1 MHCNQQQKK
10 EPINMKKLIALF
22 VCAMMLVISCAA
34 VAESVSI
41 AIVYPD
47 TVDDKGWCQSMHMGV
62 EKAIEMGYE
71 IDYTPVESVA
81 TADAPNTLDQLAEN
95 YDIIIC
101 HGAMFNTAVQEIG
114 PEYPDQVWA
123 AGTTDQ
129 LFGENIFTY
138 MPMSEEPGY
147 INVVIAGMLT
157 KANKVGIVGST
168 DGADSAR
175 YVRGFVMGLNESNPN
190 AEYMLSWTGSFS
202 DTVGAGDIGKTF
214 IEAGCDVLVGPS
226 QQAVGAIRN
235 VDAVK
240 GVTWIGQ
247 TTSQII
253 DFPNCVSAAADYDYS
268 AVIIGI
274 IDRMAEGKVGGENI
288 PLNYNN
294 GGFIYTF
301 SENAE
306 LLPADVKAAAQAAL
320 DSMVAAPNTID
331 FSAIELK

>member
-1 MHCNQQQKK
+1 
-10 EPINMKKLIALF
+10 MKKFAALLAL
-22 VCAMMLVISCAA
+22 VMLLALTCTA

-62 EKAIEMGYE
+62 EKAISMGYE
-71 IDYTPVESVA
+71 IEYTPVESVA

-101 HGAMFNTAVQEIG
+101 HGAMFNTACQEIA
-114 PEYPDQVWA
+114 PEYPDQIWA

-147 INVVIAGMLT
+147 INGIIAAMTT
-157 KANKVGIVGST
+157 KVGKVGIVGPT
-168 DGADSAR
+168 DGGDSAR
-175 YVRGFVMGLNESNPN
+175 FIRGFVKALNDTKPEV
-190 AEYMLSWTGSFS
+190 EYMLSWTGSFS

-226 QQAVGAIRN
+226 QQAVGALRN
-235 VDAVK
+235 VDAAE
-240 GVTWIGQ
+240 GVIWVGQ
-247 TTSQII
+247 TTSQIV

-268 AVIIGI
+268 AVLIELIN
-274 IDRMAEGKVGGENI
+274 RTAEGKTGGENI

-294 GGFIYTF
+294 GGFVYTF
-301 SENAE
+301 SENADLMPE
-306 LLPADVKAAAQAAL
+306 ETRAAAQAAL
-320 DSMVAAPNTID
+320 DSMIAAPNTVD
-331 FSAIELK
+331 FSSIELK